1 MPFIVEHST
10 KPLYRGWNSEG
21 PTWECGIADA
31 IQYHRRKDA
40 EAVHAEDLDAG
51 FIREVE
57 DGEIV
62 PRGPFQVMGS
72 GGPEGWALVRIDEQQ
87 RHILMLMTMNEG
99 FATAD
104 EAEVAARICANAL
117 NRALP
122 IITRMQKQHDAFI
135 AKLMRQVDSGAVM
148 LDTTAPDKVELTVHN
163 IVQEIVSD
171 DPAEVLRLF
180 YEFVSRNVTQW
191 KLGAGVAA
199 HPIWAMTAQI
209 IGNAVPITEG
219 AEWAFIQ
226 PENRQTLDALKS
238 GAKVD

>member
-1 MPFIVEHST
+1 MPFIIEHST

-21 PTWECGIADA
+21 PTWETDIADA
-31 IQYHRRKDA
+31 IQYHRRTDA
-40 EAVHAEDLDAG
+40 DAVHAEDLDAG
-51 FIREVE
+51 YIREVE

-62 PRGPFQVMGS
+62 PEGPFQVMKVQGAA
-72 GGPEGWALVRIDEQQ
+72 GWALARIDEQQ
-87 RHILMLMTMNEG
+87 KHVLMLLTMNEG
-99 FATAD
+99 FVNAD

-117 NRALP
+117 NRAMP
-122 IITRMQKQHDAFI
+122 IIIRMQKQHDAFI
-135 AKLMRQVDSGAVM
+135 ASLMRQVDSGAVI

-180 YEFVSRNVTQW
+180 YEFVAHNVTQW
-191 KLGAGVAA
+191 KLGAGVPS
-199 HPIWAMTAQI
+199 HPIWAMTAKAM
-209 IGNAVPITEG
+209 GNAVPITEG

-238 GAKVD
+238 GAEAD